1 MGLVTV
7 FSNEFAF
14 QKPEKTNKHPF
25 FFTMPSIKKW
35 RWAKKLPYVDGLST
49 DVSVPRTYGDEIDD
63 LHFAIVCGT

>member
-7 FSNEFAF
+7 FPMNL
-14 QKPEKTNKHPF
+14 PF
-25 FFTMPSIKKW
+25 KSPKRQINIRFFSTMPSIKKW
-35 RWAKKLPYVDGLST
+35 RWAKKLPYGDGLST